1 MEIEYNLASIPKRFV
16 ALAID
21 NLLIVFIC
29 RVLTFSWHY
38 DFSSFFFI
46 YKFAGVFF
54 IIALIYYS
62 YFESSESQAT
72 LGKRV
77 MNLKVFDK
85 AGNRLTAGKAVVRNI
100 IKIICGNYFL
110 LGFFIALLSEK
121 KQTLHDIISDTVVV
135 EDGIVNVSETPQP

>member
-100 IKIICGNYFL
+100 IKNLRKLFPTGFLHRFII
-110 LGFFIALLSEK
+110 
-121 KQTLHDIISDTVVV
+121 
-135 EDGIVNVSETPQP
+135 